1 MTTTPT
7 RKMTM
12 QTDIS
17 TRAFAGLA
25 ALAMAST
32 AAVIGLS
39 TPTVAHAGDPRPC
52 VAQYT
57 VTKTDG
63 AAPLA
68 GATFDVTAPAGS
80 LIVPADEYIAAFVEW
95 NEKPGTAAFEE
106 RTAPLRTAINALRQV
121 PLAPQQ
127 NWDQWYGATPEQE
140 AMYIGSWVDD
150 TSTQATYRDILSERI
165 EKANALP
172 DGLGAGVVAD
182 SEAALAQ
189 LDVTLNTSD
198 YATWVTAHK
207 AVYAVV
213 STAPV
218 VDYAPEMTAAEKA
231 MDADHRAAVVA
242 RYDATETY
250 TSDAAGQ
257 FAFAVWNPAVLTGPD
272 CSAAS
277 ISPVLTET
285 KAPEGFALL
294 DAPVQLAPKSTED
307 DTAYENT
314 ATIVNQPVKPEPT
327 PEPTPEP
334 EPEPEPTPEL
344 EPVKP
349 TPTPTPEP
357 VKPGLPSTGN

>member
-1 MTTTPT
+1 M
-7 RKMTM
+7 K
-12 QTDIS
+12 TDIS

-68 GATFDVTAPAGS
+68 GAVFDVQAPAGS
-80 LIVPADEYIAAFVEW
+80 LIVPADQYIAAFVEW
-95 NEKPGTAAFEE
+95 SEKPGSAAFEE
-106 RTAPLRTAINALRQV
+106 RTAPLWAAISALRQV
-121 PLAPQQ
+121 PLAPQH
-127 NWDQWYGATPEQE
+127 NWDQWYGAATPEQE

-150 TSTQATYRDILSERI
+150 AATQATYRDILSERI
-165 EKANALP
+165 EKANAIP
-172 DGLGAGVVAD
+172 DGLGAGVVAE

-189 LDVTLNTSD
+189 LDVTTTTSD
-198 YATWVTAHK
+198 YATWVAAHK

-213 STAPV
+213 STTPV
-218 VDYAPEMTAAEKA
+218 VSHTSEMTDAEMA
-231 MDADHRAAVVA
+231 MDAEHRAAVIA

-250 TSDAAGQ
+250 TSDTAGQ
-257 FAFAVWNPAVLTGPD
+257 FAFAVWNPDVLLGPD

-294 DAPVQLAPKSTED
+294 DAPVTLAPKATD
-307 DTAYENT
+307 DDGAYKNT
-314 ATIVNQPVKPEPT
+314 ASIVNEPVKPEPTPTPTPEPT
-327 PEPTPEP
+327 PEPTPT
-334 EPEPEPTPEL
+334 PTPE
-344 EPVKP
+344 PVK
-349 TPTPTPEP
+349 PEP